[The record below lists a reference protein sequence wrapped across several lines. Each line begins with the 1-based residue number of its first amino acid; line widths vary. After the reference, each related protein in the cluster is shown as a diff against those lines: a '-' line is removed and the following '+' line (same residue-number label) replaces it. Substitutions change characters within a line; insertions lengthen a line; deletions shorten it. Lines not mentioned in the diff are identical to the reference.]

1 MDWEWT
7 WDNFLNLELFRIG
20 EFRLISGNLLV
31 AILQLFGTWLFLFLL
46 RKIIVR
52 QNDDVGLAQKARRYT
67 IFIITKYVV
76 WTASI
81 IVMLEVIGVRITFVL
96 AGATALLV
104 SVGLGLQHIF
114 RDFFSGLFLLFE
126 GTVQVG
132 DIIEANGEVGKVI
145 EMNLRSSEILT
156 RDQVT
161 IIIPNSKFI
170 EEKVV
175 NWTHNAQHV
184 RFTVDV
190 GVSYDSDVN
199 EVMQLLREVMLDQK
213 SVLSKPKPFVRFV
226 NFGESTLDFELNFW
240 SKQAFEIENVKSDL
254 RIAIF
259 NKLKE
264 NNIRIPF
271 PQRDLHVTGIEQQVE
286 FKKREN

>member
-31 AILQLFGTWLFLFLL
+31 AILQLFGTWLFLYLL

-52 QNDDVGLAQKARRYT
+52 KNDDVGLAQKARRYT

-81 IVMLEVIGVRITFVL
+81 IVMLEVIGVQITFVL

-199 EVMQLLREVMLDQK
+199 EVMQLLREVMIDQK

-271 PQRDLHVTGIEQQVE
+271 PQRDLHVKGIEQQIE
-286 FKKREN
+286 IKKREN